1 MAFPSAQ
8 LTGSVRRRHARALP
22 ICTLTAFFVCAWSM
36 LEHPLTFMQMAPC
49 RGKWLSAID
58 QEAAAVAVMHFAGR
72 PATPAA
78 SATTLGFGSVLCGA
92 MLALLGHQSNVRRG
106 SGKVLKSRLAARG
119 IAGDKWT
126 SEGETVWCL
135 HENVA
140 SVTGDSFTIKD
151 GEGEVRIKANAAI
164 FNIKDEI
171 ELLDAETEQELCTI
185 RQELLHLSPT
195 YRICVGGDVVATVR
209 KDRFSPVFKTIRV
222 YEGNAEFNALTN
234 STDAPCL
241 LQLNGGMVSSRKT
254 YVYDGQTEEQIAFVK
269 EKSWTPGSFFGQDD
283 YAVSVQEGGDI
294 VLILAAMIVKDELTE
309 TEEDQAE

>member
-1 MAFPSAQ
+1 LSF
-8 LTGSVRRRHARALP
+8 LK
-22 ICTLTAFFVCAWSM
+22 
-36 LEHPLTFMQMAPC
+36 MAPC
-49 RGKWLSAID
+49 RSTWLPAVD
-58 QEAAAVAVMHFAGR
+58 QGAAAVSVVHVAGR
-72 PATPAA
+72 PATKAA
-78 SATTLGFGSVLCGA
+78 ATAGSHPSATTFGFGSVFCGA
-92 MLALLGHQSNVRRG
+92 MLALLGHQCTVRRG
-106 SGKVLKSRLAARG
+106 NSKVLGSRLAARG

-126 SEGETVWCL
+126 SEGDTVWCL

-164 FNIKDEI
+164 FNIKDSI
-171 ELLDAETEQELCTI
+171 ELLDAETDEEVCTI
-185 RQELLHLSPT
+185 KQELLHLSPT

-241 LQLNGGMVSSRKT
+241 LQLNGGMISSRKT
-254 YVYDGQTEEQIAFVK
+254 YVYDGETEEQIAYVK
-269 EKSWTPGSFFGQDD
+269 EESWTPGSFFGQDD
-283 YAVSVQEGGDI
+283 YAVNVQEGGDI
-294 VLILAAMIVKDELTE
+294 VLILAALIVKDELTE